1 MGYKESLKSHLE
13 SLGYSAEQITAI
25 LNGIQEPERQALK
38 PEEKEKL
45 RKYDQLAR
53 DYEKLQGDYQ
63 TLEQSN
69 RAASQRADQLLI
81 ESQVRAKL
89 SDAKVKD
96 VDYALFK
103 LKQEGEFKLGEDQ
116 KVVGLEER
124 VEALKAATPDNFIPA
139 AKTIVV
145 NKPEQHTV
153 DESVTEPQNLRDAL
167 QEVYSKG
174 GNE

>member
-1 MGYKESLKSHLE
+1 MGYKEALKKHLE

-25 LNGIQEPERQALK
+25 LNGIQEPEQQTLK
-38 PEEKEKL
+38 PEEQEKL
-45 RKYDQLAR
+45 EKYEQLTK
-53 DYEKLQGDYQ
+53 DYEKLQGEYR

-69 RAASQRADQLLI
+69 RAASERADQLLI

-103 LKQEGEFKLGEDQ
+103 LKQEGEFKLGDDQ
-116 KVVGLEER
+116 KVVGLDER

-139 AKTIVV
+139 AKTVVV

-153 DESVTEPQNLRDAL
+153 DETVTEPQTLREAV
-167 QEVYSKG
+167 QQVYS
-174 GNE
+174 EQE

>member
-1 MGYKESLKSHLE
+1 MKEALKKHLE

-25 LNGIQEPERQALK
+25 LNGIQEPEKQALTQ
-38 PEEKEKL
+38 EEQDKL
-45 RKYDQLAR
+45 NRYDQLLK
-53 DYEKLQGDYQ
+53 DYEKLQGDYK

-69 RAASQRADQLLI
+69 RAASDRADQLLI
-81 ESQVRAKL
+81 ESQIRTKL

-96 VDYALFK
+96 IDYAMFR

-116 KVVGLEER
+116 KVVGLDER

-139 AKTIVV
+139 AKTVVV

-153 DESVTEPQNLRDAL
+153 DETVTEPQTLREAV
-167 QEVYSKG
+167 QQVYS
-174 GNE
+174 EQE